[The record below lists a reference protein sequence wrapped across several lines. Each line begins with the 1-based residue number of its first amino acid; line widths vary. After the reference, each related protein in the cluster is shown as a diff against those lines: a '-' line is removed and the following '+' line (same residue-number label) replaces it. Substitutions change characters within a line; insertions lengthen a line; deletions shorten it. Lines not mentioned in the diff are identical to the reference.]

1 MGEVDTQLEGDRV
14 GEAVRLSDT
23 VGHEVVLTL
32 TEREAQ
38 VVGER
43 LGLGDCEPEGE

>member
-1 MGEVDTQLEGDRV
+1 MGVADTQLVRDWE

-43 LGLGDCEPEGE
+43 LGLGDCEPEGV